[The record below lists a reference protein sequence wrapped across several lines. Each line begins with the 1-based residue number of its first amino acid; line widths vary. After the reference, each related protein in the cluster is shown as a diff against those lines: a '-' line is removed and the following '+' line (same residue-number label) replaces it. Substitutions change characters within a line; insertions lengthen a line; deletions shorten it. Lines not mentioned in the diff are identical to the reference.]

1 MRGRSGLPK
10 QRNGTKPKGKL
21 VGAKTTLRVVFVYVV
36 VCVIAVSHYFRKSF
50 HVFVG
55 NSYKVK
61 TYKNH
66 NLIDDALSSSLAF
79 LQVNHLSYG
88 GRKVDLTCFNDF
100 CFLFLLPHSIN
111 ACDYI
116 FALHASHVNMC
127 MCQCVVVVVCF
138 HFSVYACTC

>member
-1 MRGRSGLPK
+1 MGGRSGLPK

-21 VGAKTTLRVVFVYVV
+21 AGAKMTLRVVFVYGV

-55 NSYKVK
+55 ISYKVK

-66 NLIDDALSSSLAF
+66 NSIDDALSSSLAF

-88 GRKVDLTCFNDF
+88 GAKGRFN
-100 CFLFLLPHSIN
+100 LL
-111 ACDYI
+111 
-116 FALHASHVNMC
+116 
-127 MCQCVVVVVCF
+127 
-138 HFSVYACTC
+138 

>member
-1 MRGRSGLPK
+1 MRGRSDLPK
-10 QRNGTKPKGKL
+10 QRNGTNPKGKL

-50 HVFVG
+50 LVFVG

-127 MCQCVVVVVCF
+127 MCQCVVVVV
-138 HFSVYACTC
+138 FSL

>member
-1 MRGRSGLPK
+1 MIRGRSGLPK

-88 GRKVDLTCFNDF
+88 GAKGRFN
-100 CFLFLLPHSIN
+100 LL
-111 ACDYI
+111 
-116 FALHASHVNMC
+116 
-127 MCQCVVVVVCF
+127 
-138 HFSVYACTC
+138 